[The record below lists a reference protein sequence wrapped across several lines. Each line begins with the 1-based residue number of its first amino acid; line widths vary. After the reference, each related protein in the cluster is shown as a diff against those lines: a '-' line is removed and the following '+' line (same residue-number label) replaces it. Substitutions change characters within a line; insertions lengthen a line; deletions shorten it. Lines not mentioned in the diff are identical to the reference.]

1 LTSAISNAAVPGE
14 KLPRSAGRSQQST
27 AVQKLLARAASRD
40 HVEIGEVVYPTPEL
54 VIIHDGFVEA
64 AYRELTFLGFKTIRN
79 PERTVFVTDH
89 EVAYSSP
96 LAVAR
101 GSAIRDIAKRWKV
114 GQFFDVG
121 RGGHGH
127 LFPLETNMVRPGMFL
142 FAYDMHCTTFGAVG
156 ALALGIGPEVTAVL
170 AMGTVW
176 TQVPATIRIELT
188 GRLNRA
194 SHARDVGFVLAH
206 GLASGRWGVDY
217 DYRVIEF
224 GGPGAET
231 LDLPARVALSNSVTE
246 LGIATVLFSV
256 PPPGFHPNEVVGFL
270 SDPLA
275 HYQERI
281 EIDLGNI
288 EPQVALPGGP
298 ENAAPVTTVAGREI
312 QHAFI
317 GSCGSGMYQ
326 DFADAAQLLRGRRIA
341 EGVRMFV
348 VPGSVATAQ
357 RLADEGIAQV
367 FMEAGAMILP
377 AGCGPCAGGLM
388 GPLGAGEVSISTAA
402 TNHSGRFGAPGGEP
416 YLGSPLTVALSALR
430 GRITDPR
437 DYCR

>member
-1 LTSAISNAAVPGE
+1 
-14 KLPRSAGRSQQST
+14 
-27 AVQKLLARAASRD
+27 
-40 HVEIGEVVYPTPEL
+40 
-54 VIIHDGFVEA
+54 
-64 AYRELTFLGFKTIRN
+64 
-79 PERTVFVTDH
+79 
-89 EVAYSSP
+89 
-96 LAVAR
+96 
-101 GSAIRDIAKRWKV
+101 
-114 GQFFDVG
+114 VG

-127 LFPLETNMVRPGMFL
+127 LFPLETGLVRPGMFL

-156 ALALGIGPEVTAVL
+156 ALALGVGPEVTAVL
-170 AMGTVW
+170 AMGSLW

-188 GRLNRA
+188 GRLGRA

-206 GLASGRWGVDY
+206 GLASGRWGADY

-231 LDLPARVALSNSVTE
+231 LDLSARVALSNSVTE

-256 PPPGFHPNEVVGFL
+256 APPGCDPNEVAGIV
-270 SDPLA
+270 SDPRA
-275 HYQERI
+275 AYQDRI
-281 EIDLGNI
+281 EIDLGDI

-298 ENAAPVTTVAGREI
+298 EKAAPVTSAVGREI

-326 DFADAAQLLRGRRIA
+326 DFADAAALLRGRRIA
-341 EGVRMFV
+341 EGVRMFI
-348 VPGSVATAQ
+348 VPGSVGTAR
-357 RLADEGIAQV
+357 RLADEGFMQV
-367 FMEAGAMILP
+367 FMEAGAIILP

-388 GPLGAGEVSISTAA
+388 APLGAGEVSISTAA

-416 YLGSPLTVALSALR
+416 YLGSPLTVAVSALR

-437 DYCR
+437 DYLADA